1 MTVDN
6 KKVRKMTNVPVKAV
20 QTKQTPKDT
29 AVELSESI
37 DKMID
42 QRDEKVEHAR
52 EHLIEN
58 LEVTAD
64 KYLTANG
71 VMASL
76 EMIHSVTGDNF
87 DFVSEIEMAK
97 SVAQF
102 MRVQAL
108 KMAEKAKT
116 LPITEFEDLCEGFY
130 DEAFADH
137 DGSAQDMICELM
149 TLNLCQNV
157 GPNAKDIVDFFNS
170 ANEEI
175 DKSNAEL
182 KELCDKHKIDRDE
195 LVVKG

>member
-6 KKVRKMTNVPVKAV
+6 KKVRKMTNAPVKAV
-20 QTKQTPKDT
+20 QTKQTPKET

-87 DFVSEIEMAK
+87 DFAGEIEMAK

>member
-6 KKVRKMTNVPVKAV
+6 KKVRKMTNAPVKAV
-20 QTKQTPKDT
+20 QTKQTPKET

-76 EMIHSVTGDNF
+76 ELIRSVAGDNF
-87 DFVSEIEMAK
+87 DFMGEIEMAK

>member
-6 KKVRKMTNVPVKAV
+6 KKVRKMTNAPVKAV
-20 QTKQTPKDT
+20 QTKQTPKET

-87 DFVSEIEMAK
+87 DFMGEIEMAK

-137 DGSAQDMICELM
+137 DGSVQDMISELM

>member
-6 KKVRKMTNVPVKAV
+6 KKVRKMTNAPVKAV
-20 QTKQTPKDT
+20 QTKQTPKET

-87 DFVSEIEMAK
+87 DFVGEIEMAK

-137 DGSAQDMICELM
+137 DGSVQDMICELM

>member
-6 KKVRKMTNVPVKAV
+6 KKVRKMTNAPVKAV
-20 QTKQTPKDT
+20 QTKQTPKEM
-29 AVELSESI
+29 AAELSESI

-76 EMIHSVTGDNF
+76 EMVRSVAGDNF
-87 DFVSEIEMAK
+87 DFVGEIEMAK

-102 MRVQAL
+102 MRTQAL

-116 LPITEFEDLCEGFY
+116 LLITEFEDLCEGFY

-137 DGSAQDMICELM
+137 DGLVQDMVSELM

-182 KELCDKHKIDRDE
+182 EELLDKHKINRDE
-195 LVVKG
+195 LVTKG

>member
-6 KKVRKMTNVPVKAV
+6 KKVRKMTNAPVKAV
-20 QTKQTPKDT
+20 QTKQTPKET

-87 DFVSEIEMAK
+87 DFAGEIEMAK

-182 KELCDKHKIDRDE
+182 KELCDKHKIDREE

>member
-6 KKVRKMTNVPVKAV
+6 KKVRKMTNAPVKAV
-20 QTKQTPKDT
+20 QTKQTPKET

-87 DFVSEIEMAK
+87 DFVGEIEMAK

-137 DGSAQDMICELM
+137 DGSVQDMISELM

>member
-6 KKVRKMTNVPVKAV
+6 KKVRKMTNAPVKAV
-20 QTKQTPKDT
+20 QTKQTPKET

-87 DFVSEIEMAK
+87 DFMGEIGMAK

-137 DGSAQDMICELM
+137 DGSVQDMICELM

>member
-6 KKVRKMTNVPVKAV
+6 KKVRKMTNAPVKAV
-20 QTKQTPKDT
+20 QTKQTPKEM
-29 AVELSESI
+29 AVELNESI

-52 EHLIEN
+52 EHLVEN

-76 EMIHSVTGDNF
+76 EMVRSVAGDNF
-87 DFVSEIEMAK
+87 DFVGEIEMAK

-102 MRVQAL
+102 MRAQAL

-137 DGSAQDMICELM
+137 DGSAQDMVSELM

-182 KELCDKHKIDRDE
+182 EELCDKHKINRDE
-195 LVVKG
+195 LVVTE

>member
-6 KKVRKMTNVPVKAV
+6 KKVRKMTNAPVKAV
-20 QTKQTPKDT
+20 QTKQTPKET

-76 EMIHSVTGDNF
+76 EMIHSVTGDDF
-87 DFVSEIEMAK
+87 DFAGGIEMAK

-182 KELCDKHKIDRDE
+182 EELCDKHKIDRDE